1 MSHLS
6 PVLLHVYTRS
16 VLEYSNFRVTFVII
30 LEHSKIVAEMEQRLL
45 AFLKAENISQTDFA
59 DRIGISRAAVSHI
72 LSGRNKPGF
81 DIISNIVRQFPALSA
96 EWLIAGEG
104 KMYRDGRDN
113 PSDSEGVTPL
123 PHKHITRIVVFF
135 SDGTFTEVK

>member
-1 MSHLS
+1 
-6 PVLLHVYTRS
+6 
-16 VLEYSNFRVTFVII
+16 
-30 LEHSKIVAEMEQRLL
+30 MEQRLL

-81 DIISNIVRQFPALSA
+81 DIISRIVHQFPTLSA
-96 EWLIAGEG
+96 EWLIAGTG

-113 PSDSEGVTPL
+113 SSDTEVVIPSPTKTISRVL
-123 PHKHITRIVVFF
+123 VFY
-135 SDGTFTEVK
+135 SDGTYSEIK